1 MMPMIWSVSI
11 YLEGLGRCSH
21 CGYWTQWDL
30 GEFDQKEGIATRW
43 GTKAELVD
51 AIAVAK
57 QHGVQVLIDAVL
69 NVRLQP
75 CHIYSWDLTNCLQ
88 HKIGADT
95 TEQYGFSCSELFWE
109 LLIAFKVHGCSGG
122 PLRS

>member
-1 MMPMIWSVSI
+1 MMPMTWSVLI
-11 YLEGLGRCSH
+11 HLEGLGRRSH
-21 CGYWTQWDL
+21 CRCWTQWDL

-75 CHIYSWDLTNCLQ
+75 CYIFL
-88 HKIGADT
+88 
-95 TEQYGFSCSELFWE
+95 
-109 LLIAFKVHGCSGG
+109 
-122 PLRS
+122 